1 MGSHQVPNVFPK
13 GVSNSTL
20 LKPHMFFAQSPFLL
34 FGGPKGGGTPFF
46 HRNLLFLGAS
56 TVLFFWGWDN
66 QIDSL
71 QKTKK
76 KEKKS
81 DL

>member
-1 MGSHQVPNVFPK
+1 
-13 GVSNSTL
+13 
-20 LKPHMFFAQSPFLL
+20 MFFAQSPSLL